1 MSIKVETIKMHCERC
16 KIPTSTMVA
25 LPRRRHKDGT
35 VICFWQ
41 LCLKCAREVLN
52 GKKDL
57 RDLSKVR
64 VSEDIKSRQ
73 TKKSHVLRKVQDVV
87 RRVKNDK
94 KCKEKDCK
102 KQHKKAGKQKKQ
114 QHASR

>member
-1 MSIKVETIKMHCERC
+1 MSIKVQTIKMHCERC

-57 RDLSKVR
+57 RNL
-64 VSEDIKSRQ
+64 
-73 TKKSHVLRKVQDVV
+73 
-87 RRVKNDK
+87 N
-94 KCKEKDCK
+94 
-102 KQHKKAGKQKKQ
+102 
-114 QHASR
+114 